1 MKLDARFESKNGKL
15 YALKTGEEADTG
27 ALIPFDSS
35 VLSAASS
42 ESADKEWQREREV
55 RQYKDKIIAVYVPLR
70 AAEISE
76 NTYDEMYLAALR
88 VFLKGIET
96 YGAYA
101 VAVPLSDGD
110 DAERLIQAMCHTA
123 RRIKDCASVIGFAL
137 PDSLTE
143 SEAAAFIDAMSEK
156 HSHYVYFSNRYASS
170 SFVAY
175 AVANEREQP

>member
-1 MKLDARFESKNGKL
+1 MKLDAQFESKNGKL

-35 VLSAASS
+35 VLSGASS
-42 ESADKEWQREREV
+42 ESAEAEAQKFSQNAG
-55 RQYKDKIIAVYVPLR
+55 KIIAVYVPHR

-88 VFLKGIET
+88 VFLKSIET

-101 VAVPLSDGD
+101 VVVPISDCG
-110 DAERLIQAMCHTA
+110 AERLTQAMCHTA
-123 RRIKDCASVIGFAL
+123 RRIKDCAAVIGFAI
-137 PDSLTE
+137 PDALTE
-143 SEAAAFIDAMSEK
+143 SEATTFTEAMSAK
-156 HSHYVYFSNRYASS
+156 HAHYVYFSNRHTLS

-175 AVANEREQP
+175 AVESGCGQS

>member
-42 ESADKEWQREREV
+42 ESAEAAAQRFSQDRG
-55 RQYKDKIIAVYVPLR
+55 KILAVYVPLR
-70 AAEISE
+70 VAEISE

-88 VFLKGIET
+88 VFLKGVEAC
-96 YGAYA
+96 GAYA
-101 VAVPLSDGD
+101 VVVPISDCS
-110 DAERLIQAMCHTA
+110 AERLMQAMCHTA

>member
-35 VLSAASS
+35 VLSGASS
-42 ESADKEWQREREV
+42 ESAEAEVQRFSH
-55 RQYKDKIIAVYVPLR
+55 DAGKILAVYVPLR

-88 VFLKGIET
+88 MFLKGVEA

-101 VAVPLSDGD
+101 VVVPISDCS
-110 DAERLIQAMCHTA
+110 AERLTQAMCHTA
-123 RRIKDCASVIGFAL
+123 RRIKDCAAVIGFAL
-137 PDSLTE
+137 PDALTE
-143 SEAAAFIDAMSEK
+143 SKATAFIDAMSAK
-156 HSHYVYFSNRYASS
+156 HAHYVYFSNRHTLS

-175 AVANEREQP
+175 AVESGRGQS

>member
-15 YALKTGEEADTG
+15 YALKTGEKADTG
-27 ALIPFDSS
+27 AFIPFDSG
-35 VLSAASS
+35 VLSGVSS
-42 ESADKEWQREREV
+42 ESAEAEAQRFSQDRG
-55 RQYKDKIIAVYVPLR
+55 KILAVYVSHR

-110 DAERLIQAMCHTA
+110 DAERLTQAMCHTA

-156 HSHYVYFSNRYASS
+156 HSHYVYFSNRHTGTAL
-170 SFVAY
+170 VTY
-175 AVANEREQP
+175 AVAGLR